1 MYAFAYLFHVNTGKT
16 VTKYKS
22 WFCNGC
28 AIVTVIGWCWTTG
41 VPVAGIGFTGA
52 LASVPPKRGD
62 HRYGPLSCSLFSVK
76 NSGPLH
82 THFKVKRGKWWLWC
96 CHRHEFWW
104 LLWLWVGLT
113 IYVIPK
119 RASWDFKDPR
129 RILPPVKGEH
139 LERAWTSQPAPV
151 TFKGKPL
158 DSHWLV
164 ENIQFTQLPRLWLG
178 GP

>member
-1 MYAFAYLFHVNTGKT
+1 MKMYAFAYLFHVNIGKT
-16 VTKYKS
+16 VTKYKR

-82 THFKVKRGKWWLWC
+82 THFKELREENDHFDAATAMNYGGC
-96 CHRHEFWW
+96 FD
-104 LLWLWVGLT
+104 LL
-113 IYVIPK
+113 YM
-119 RASWDFKDPR
+119 
-129 RILPPVKGEH
+129 
-139 LERAWTSQPAPV
+139 
-151 TFKGKPL
+151 
-158 DSHWLV
+158 
-164 ENIQFTQLPRLWLG
+164 
-178 GP
+178 